1 MKPHEYNLFDVVALA
16 QDIAGTDLRAG
27 QTGTIVEQLSGGAF
41 EVEFTD
47 AFGCTLHSL
56 GLLPDALRAPPT
68 TPRRAARPLLPIG
81 LQNDRGAGPHR
92 TDHRPAR

>member
-1 MKPHEYNLFDVVALA
+1 MQPHEYKLFDVVALA

-47 AFGCTLHSL
+47 AFGCTILSL
-56 GLLPDALRAPPT
+56 GLLPDDLRPT
-68 TPRRAARPLLPIG
+68 TTNETPCSIPAPASVTAR
-81 LQNDRGAGPHR
+81 
-92 TDHRPAR
+92 

>member
-1 MKPHEYNLFDVVALA
+1 MKLHEYKLFDVVALA

-47 AFGCTLHSL
+47 AFGCTILSL
-56 GLLPDALRAPPT
+56 GLSPDALRPANNTPTSSAP
-68 TPRRAARPLLPIG
+68 A
-81 LQNDRGAGPHR
+81 
-92 TDHRPAR
+92 PAPVTAK

>member
-16 QDIAGTDLRAG
+16 HDVAGTDLRAG

-47 AFGCTLHSL
+47 TFGCTILSL
-56 GLLPDALRAPPT
+56 GLLPADLRPAPT
-68 TPRRAARPLLPIG
+68 NDTVRAAVRPLP
-81 LQNDRGAGPHR
+81 
-92 TDHRPAR
+92 PA